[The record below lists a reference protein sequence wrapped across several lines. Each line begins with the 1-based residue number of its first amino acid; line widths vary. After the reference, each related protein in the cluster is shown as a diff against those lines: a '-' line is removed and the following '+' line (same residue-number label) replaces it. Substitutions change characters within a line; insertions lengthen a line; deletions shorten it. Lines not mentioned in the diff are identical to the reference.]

1 MTPLV
6 LSFVLTL
13 LIFSYLLADNLLFR
27 LAVSVFVGMAAAFTS
42 VVTVETVLLP
52 LLDGSTINALLL
64 VVGAVLTGLLLL
76 KPFPA
81 LKTFSSIGLAVLIAV
96 GAAVAVV
103 GAITGTLI
111 PLTLDTGQVRGTD
124 VRGLLDTAVMVLG
137 VISTLVY
144 FQYFAQRT
152 ERNEATGTPETTRRG
167 VFSRVFGTLG
177 EGFIAVTLGALYASA
192 ILTSLT
198 ILAGHLGTFFSA
210 A

>member
-13 LIFSYLLADNLLFR
+13 LIFSYLLGDNLLFR

-52 LLDGSTINALLL
+52 LLDGTAVNALLL
-64 VVGAVLTGLLLL
+64 VGGVILTGLLLL

-81 LKTFSSIGLAVLIAV
+81 LKAFSTIGLAVLIAV

-103 GAITGTLI
+103 GAVTGTLI

-124 VRGLLDTAVMVLG
+124 LRGLLDTAVVVIG

-152 ERNEATGTPETTRRG
+152 ETTDASGTVVTVQRG

-210 A
+210 